1 MIFKKKFYYCK
12 KMTLAK
18 NNFQKMTNKPTYE
31 ELEKQLNELKKA
43 LNEKNQLAE
52 LNKLKLNFLT
62 NLSHQIRTKMNT
74 IIGFSNLL
82 INPDIKIK
90 DKHEFINHINN
101 TGNVLLH
108 LGDDIVDIAQIE
120 VGEIKIIETECQIN
134 KILNEIHLSFN
145 KLRQTKNKNSLEI
158 IYKTGISHPDFTI
171 LTDPFRLQQIISNL
185 TENSLRFT
193 DFGSIEFGYSL
204 KKPANQ
210 NEKEFIEF
218 YVKDTGIG
226 IPKEKIKSIFDRI
239 NLSKEPYIKKTNGL
253 GLGLTIS
260 ASLVKILGGNIWIES
275 EVGKGTSIYFTIP
288 YKPIKKTLIQKR
300 SVKSEQ
306 KKYNWDGK
314 IILVVE
320 DDDLNYCLI
329 EKMLQNTKAELI
341 WVKNGKQAVD
351 LCRNNSEI
359 NLVLMDIQLPELD
372 GYEATR
378 QIIKF
383 RKDLPIIS
391 QTAFGMA
398 GEKEKSL
405 NAGCDDYLSKPLSA
419 KKLLYTIEKHINY
432 LAN

>member
-1 MIFKKKFYYCK
+1 MQKKA
-12 KMTLAK
+12 TLAK
-18 NNFQKMTNKPTYE
+18 NTFQKMTKKPTFE
-31 ELEKQLNELKKA
+31 ELEKQLDELKEA
-43 LNEKNQLAE
+43 LDEKNQLAE

-82 INPDIKIK
+82 MNPDINLK
-90 DKHEFINHINN
+90 DKKEFINHINH
-101 TGNVLLH
+101 TGNILLN

-134 KILNEIHLSFN
+134 KILNDIHISFN
-145 KLRQTKNKNSLEI
+145 KLRQAKNKDGLEI

-171 LTDPFRLQQIISNL
+171 LTDPLRLQQIISNL
-185 TENSLRFT
+185 MENSLRFT
-193 DFGSIEFGYSL
+193 DYGSIEFGYSL
-204 KKPANQ
+204 KGSANQ

-226 IPKEKIKSIFDRI
+226 VPREKIKYIFDSI
-239 NLSKEPYIKKTNGL
+239 KISKEPYIKKTNGL
-253 GLGLTIS
+253 GLGLNIS
-260 ASLVKILGGNIWIES
+260 ASLVKILGGNIRIES
-275 EVGKGTSIYFTIP
+275 EVSKGTAIYFTIP
-288 YKPIKKTLIQKR
+288 YKPIKKTLKQKQ
-300 SVKSEQ
+300 SIKSEQ

-329 EKMLQNTKAELI
+329 ERMLQNTKAELL

-359 NLVLMDIQLPELD
+359 SLVLMDIQLPELD

-378 QIIKF
+378 QIVKF
-383 RKDLPIIS
+383 RKNLPIIS

-405 NAGCDDYLSKPLSA
+405 NAGCDDYLAKPLNA
-419 KKLLYTIEKHINY
+419 KKLLYTIEKHINS
-432 LAN
+432 LIN